1 MIRRPMDRHWRR
13 IETHLK
19 IAAVIFALAAGII
32 ACKTVTNAGEVD
44 ADRRQLL
51 VVSEQEMETSS
62 AKSYA
67 ETIAQAQA
75 AHTLNTDKAVT
86 DRVRA
91 IAARLEA
98 QTGVFRS
105 DAPYWDWQVNVI
117 NETTVNAWCMPGGR
131 IVVYTGI
138 IRALKLTDGEL
149 AAVMGHEIAHALKE
163 HSRER
168 ASQEAL
174 KNAGLQAAAQLANL
188 DEMKTQLLSTV
199 AQYTITL
206 PFSRSHETEAD
217 HMGTELMARAG
228 YDPQEAVNVWQKMAS
243 LGGKST
249 PEFMS
254 THPSDES
261 RIKDLTVIAAKV
273 KPLYEAAKK

>member
-1 MIRRPMDRHWRR
+1 MKALYGR
-13 IETHLK
+13 K
-19 IAAVIFALAAGII
+19 FAAWIVALSMVFLTT
-32 ACKTVTNAGEVD
+32 CKTVTSSGEVG

-51 VVSEQEMETSS
+51 VVSEAEMEQSS
-62 AKSYA
+62 AQSYNQ
-67 ETIAQAQA
+67 TIADAQK
-75 AHTLNTDKAVT
+75 AHTLNTDKAMT
-86 DRVRA
+86 ERVRA

-98 QTGVFRS
+98 QTGAFRS

-117 NETTVNAWCMPGGR
+117 TETTVNAWCMPGGR

-174 KNAGLQAAAQLANL
+174 KNAGIQIASKLANL
-188 DEMKTQLLSTV
+188 DEIKSQLLSTL

-243 LGGKST
+243 LGGTKT
-249 PEFMS
+249 PEIMS

-273 KPLYEAAKK
+273 RPLYERAISG

>member
-1 MIRRPMDRHWRR
+1 MKR
-13 IETHLK
+13 LK
-19 IAAVIFALAAGII
+19 VALVILAAVMFTT
-32 ACKTVTNAGEVD
+32 CKTVTEAGVVE

-51 VVSEQEMETSS
+51 VVSEQEMEASS
-62 AKSYA
+62 AQSYA

-75 AHTLNTDKAVT
+75 AHTLNTDKAMT
-86 DRVRA
+86 DRVRS

-98 QTGVFRS
+98 QTGAFRS

-168 ASQEAL
+168 ASQEAV
-174 KNAGLQAAAQLANL
+174 KNFGLQVAAGLLKLDDIKAGLLENL
-188 DEMKTQLLSTV
+188 

-228 YDPQEAVNVWQKMAS
+228 YDPQEAVNVWQKMAA
-243 LGGKST
+243 LGGSNT
-249 PEFMS
+249 PEVMS

-261 RIKDLTVIAAKV
+261 RIKDLTVIAQKV
-273 KPLYEAAKK
+273 KPLYEASSK

>member
-1 MIRRPMDRHWRR
+1 MKVLCSR
-13 IETHLK
+13 IF
-19 IAAVIFALAAGII
+19 VALALGMMFLCS
-32 ACKTVTNAGEVD
+32 CKTATGAGEVG
-44 ADRRQLL
+44 ADRKQLL
-51 VVSEQEMETSS
+51 VVSEAEMEQSS
-62 AKSYA
+62 QQNYA
-67 ETIAQAQA
+67 QTIEDAAA
-75 AHTLNTDKAVT
+75 AHTLNTDKAMT
-86 DRVRA
+86 ERVRA

-98 QTGVFRS
+98 KTGVFRS

-149 AAVMGHEIAHALKE
+149 AAVMGHEISHALKE

-174 KNAGLQAAAQLANL
+174 KNAGITIASKLAKL
-188 DEMKTQLLSTV
+188 DDMKEQLLTTL

-228 YDPQEAVNVWQKMAS
+228 YDPQEAVNVWQKMAA
-243 LGGKST
+243 LGGSKT
-249 PEFMS
+249 PEIMS

-273 KPLYEAAKK
+273 RPLYEEAISGGQ